1 MESDTVFMDEKTQH
15 WKCQLYKNWTIDSM
29 QSQSKSQ
36 QAFLYKVKN
45 YFINQYGNA
54 RDLEEAKQLWKRWAN
69 LKDLHNL
76 SFYKYKGIKKVLYWH
91 KDRQI
96 EKSV

>member
-1 MESDTVFMDEKTQH
+1 MGA
-15 WKCQLYKNWTIDSM
+15 M

-54 RDLEEAKQLWKRWAN
+54 RDLEEAKQL
-69 LKDLHNL
+69 
-76 SFYKYKGIKKVLYWH
+76 
-91 KDRQI
+91 
-96 EKSV
+96 